1 MSKKLKKAAKKKSKA
16 QAKGISVSKPAAKKA
31 LKSLG
36 KRDSAKFRK
45 QLVSMRDNLS
55 ITVQRKKTQDLP
67 TPSVGD
73 EADQATQS
81 LEKEILFELN
91 DNERNMLDQIEG
103 ALRKMEK
110 GAFGLCE
117 SCRKPIAMPRLKALP
132 FARYCIV
139 CQATMEHAVV

>member
-1 MSKKLKKAAKKKSKA
+1 MKTKTK
-16 QAKGISVSKPAAKKA
+16 KPAAKKSA
-31 LKSLG
+31 TATAKPMKGLG
-36 KRDSAKFRK
+36 RRDEAKFKKLLIEKRDDLSKIVEAKK
-45 QLVSMRDNLS
+45 N
-55 ITVQRKKTQDLP
+55 QDLP

-91 DNERNMLDQIEG
+91 DNERNMLDQIEA

-110 GAFGLCE
+110 GAYGFCE

-132 FARYCIV
+132 FARYCIA
-139 CQATMEHAVV
+139 CQGTMEHASF